1 MAQNFNPESYRKILA
16 SYEAL
21 KDGPFS
27 KLQGAADNVL
37 EQAKQSG
44 VTKLISSCQG
54 LAEEGVPAILKMYN
68 QVMDSVEAYLDKS
81 KKLYDALGVDASFG
95 GG

>member
-1 MAQNFNPESYRKILA
+1 MAQNFNPENYRKMLA
-16 SYEAL
+16 SYETL

-27 KLQGAADNVL
+27 KLQGAADSVL
-37 EQAKQSG
+37 EQATQSG

-68 QVMDSVEAYLDKS
+68 EFMDSVGEYLEKD
-81 KKLYDALGVDASFG
+81 KKLYDALGVEA
-95 GG
+95 